1 MCIFANIFLRFDGV
15 YSHAFLYVN
24 GKEVREH
31 HGGFTRWETDIT
43 SYVRPGKKAEI
54 LLRVE
59 DRLDDISYASGYAH
73 HPIGGIL
80 RDVTLFAL
88 PASYLYDIAVETE
101 LDSLYQHARLHF
113 CGHFAGADPVQL
125 HLRLKDANGI
135 TVREHTC
142 SLRTGR
148 HLSTLDVQSP
158 QKWDAE
164 HPYLY
169 TLEVCL
175 KSNGKELDRFNRMVG
190 FRKIEVVKNQLLVN
204 GSPVKLRGAC
214 RHDIHPTLGRTTSRE
229 LDSLDVQLFK
239 QSNMNFVRTSHY
251 PPTER
256 FLDFC
261 DRYGIYVESE
271 TAVCFVDTHRQKN
284 YAPGATQNAPDF
296 RERYLGQ
303 CQEMV
308 KHYRT
313 HPSIV
318 LWSIGNESVYGRNFQ
333 VCWDWVKAAD
343 TTRPVIFSYP
353 GSAQQQKAHVFDILS
368 MHYQDVNG
376 NIDQWGMSTRNFQ
389 GHGLPVLY
397 DEWAHPACYT
407 YATLQDDPNIREFW
421 GQSLD
426 KMWAGLFDAPGGLGG
441 AIWGYIDEVFAL
453 PVPKVGNAFW
463 KEFARTAKPVDY
475 QGNCVGY
482 GEWGIVDVWRR
493 PKPEFWSTKKA
504 YSPVRLLNTR
514 PLAFTPGAP
523 LSLTVYNRFDH
534 TDLQEIKATF
544 TYQGRTAFFPLPS
557 VRPHQKGCLQLPA
570 CEWTEGEHVEVAF
583 QTAQGELI
591 DKYRLTLGEES
602 IRYPDLVDGRSLRIE
617 ENSEYLVICGNGFEI
632 PFNKADGLI
641 TRAKAGNEVLIAKGP
656 FLHLYVNLN
665 HLSGAEVRKTA
676 NHIKVDGQEWQLS
689 TFHYRKVGSDVLVTT
704 TGTYNKVRMRMDF
717 RITPRGELSVTY
729 NAEGMPNG
737 FLRES
742 GLTFELSNNVQE
754 LEWKRKGYWDN
765 YPAEAMAGNEGH
777 VSLYNSRQAGY
788 GEKPVQPWADDT
800 HNYYYWADAGA
811 NCRRP
816 LTQGAKGRKE
826 HIYYYTL
833 SFGNPGVHQ
842 LAVVSSTASVACQL
856 QKRKDERIYLH
867 ADNRW
872 DYPEIAWGNYC
883 KKLEALPCY
892 GTIQLNLK

>member
-135 TVREHTC
+135 TVGEHTC

-175 KSNGKELDRFNRMVG
+175 KSNGKELVRFNRMVG
-190 FRKIEVVKNQLLVN
+190 FRKIEVVKDQLLVN
-204 GSPVKLRGAC
+204 GSPVKL
-214 RHDIHPTLGRTTSRE
+214 S
-229 LDSLDVQLFK
+229 
-239 QSNMNFVRTSHY
+239 
-251 PPTER
+251 
-256 FLDFC
+256 
-261 DRYGIYVESE
+261 
-271 TAVCFVDTHRQKN
+271 
-284 YAPGATQNAPDF
+284 
-296 RERYLGQ
+296 
-303 CQEMV
+303 
-308 KHYRT
+308 
-313 HPSIV
+313 
-318 LWSIGNESVYGRNFQ
+318 
-333 VCWDWVKAAD
+333 
-343 TTRPVIFSYP
+343 
-353 GSAQQQKAHVFDILS
+353 
-368 MHYQDVNG
+368 
-376 NIDQWGMSTRNFQ
+376 
-389 GHGLPVLY
+389 
-397 DEWAHPACYT
+397 
-407 YATLQDDPNIREFW
+407 
-421 GQSLD
+421 
-426 KMWAGLFDAPGGLGG
+426 
-441 AIWGYIDEVFAL
+441 
-453 PVPKVGNAFW
+453 
-463 KEFARTAKPVDY
+463 
-475 QGNCVGY
+475 
-482 GEWGIVDVWRR
+482 
-493 PKPEFWSTKKA
+493 
-504 YSPVRLLNTR
+504 
-514 PLAFTPGAP
+514 
-523 LSLTVYNRFDH
+523 
-534 TDLQEIKATF
+534 
-544 TYQGRTAFFPLPS
+544 
-557 VRPHQKGCLQLPA
+557 HQKGCLQLPA
-570 CEWTEGEHVEVAF
+570 CEWMEGEHVEVAF

-602 IRYPDLVDGRSLRIE
+602 IHYPDLADSRSLRIE

-676 NHIKVDGQEWQLS
+676 NHIKVDGQEWRLS

-742 GLTFELSNNVQE
+742 GLTFELSDNVQE